1 MNRLNPGAGR
11 STPERDGHVSVRRW
25 GRDHRQ
31 LRAALVAGALAVLSL
46 AAGCGRG
53 VAAADARWSEP
64 LAAASSA
71 ASTSP
76 AAPSPT
82 PSPSAAKPSAS
93 AKAATV
99 LTGPLNL
106 ASVSGKVI
114 AIDPGHNDGNFAH
127 PDEINKQVP
136 MGTGT
141 KECDTTGTQTN
152 GGYHEAAFTFDVANR
167 LVALLR
173 AAGANVVMTRT
184 DDNSVGPCVNVR
196 AQIGNDAHAAV
207 AISIHADGAPS
218 TGHGFHVMEPMKVGA
233 PSDAIITQSNQL
245 ALLIRDNYRARTGI
259 PASNYIGTNGINPR
273 SDMGGLNLSTVPKVL
288 LECGNMRN
296 AGDAAMETNP
306 TDRQKMAEGIAA
318 GLAAYLAAAG

>member
-11 STPERDGHVSVRRW
+11 STPGRDGHVSVRRW

-31 LRAALVAGALAVLSL
+31 LRAALVAGALAVLTL

-53 VAAADARWSEP
+53 AAAADARWSEP
-64 LAAASSA
+64 LAAASLD

-93 AKAATV
+93 ANAGAV

-106 ASVSGKVI
+106 AAVSDKVI

-167 LVALLR
+167 LAALLR

-218 TGHGFHVMEPMKVGA
+218 TGHGFHVMEPKKVGA

>member
-1 MNRLNPGAGR
+1 VLAI
-11 STPERDGHVSVRRW
+11 
-25 GRDHRQ
+25 
-31 LRAALVAGALAVLSL
+31 GALAALTL
-46 AAGCGRG
+46 TTGCGG
-53 VAAADARWSEP
+53 
-64 LAAASSA
+64 AASAHWAGPPAALSSSA
-71 ASTSP
+71 GDL
-76 AAPSPT
+76 AAPSPSPISS
-82 PSPSAAKPSAS
+82 PSPSAKPSAT
-93 AKAATV
+93 AKV
-99 LTGPLNL
+99 SVVTGPLNL
-106 ASVSGKVI
+106 ASVAGKVI
-114 AIDPGHNDGNFAH
+114 AVDPGHNDGNFAH

-141 KECDTTGTQTN
+141 KECDTTGTETN

-173 AAGANVVMTRT
+173 GAGATVVMTRT

-233 PSDAIITQSNQL
+233 PSDAIISQSAQL
-245 ALLIRDNYRARTGI
+245 ATFIRDNYRARTGI
-259 PASNYIGTNGINPR
+259 PTSNYIGTNGINPR

-296 AGDAAMETNP
+296 AGDAAMETDP
-306 TDRQKMAEGIAA
+306 TDREKMAEGIAA
-318 GLAAYLAAAG
+318 GLAAYLAAA